1 MRGTREAEYQG
12 SKTKRKE
19 RFMTLTRWQRPQFWD
34 TARQLSS
41 LRDEI
46 DRLFE
51 SPLSWFEN
59 GSQPFSGG
67 WVPAIDV
74 YEDKDHVFVRAEV
87 PGMKKDEIDISLH
100 EGVLTL
106 SGERKLEKEYD
117 KAQSHRVERFV
128 GRFQRSI
135 TLPHP
140 VEAKNVRATYKDGIL
155 AVTLPK
161 AEEAKPKQISVSAE

>member
-1 MRGTREAEYQG
+1 
-12 SKTKRKE
+12 
-19 RFMTLTRWQRPQFWD
+19 MTLTRWQRPNWD
-34 TARQLSS
+34 PVRQLSS

-67 WVPAIDV
+67 WIPAINV

-87 PGMKKDEIDISLH
+87 PGMKKEEIDISLH

-106 SGERKLEKEYD
+106 SGERKLEKEYE
-117 KAQSHRVERFV
+117 KAQSHRTERFV
-128 GRFQRSI
+128 GRFQRSV
-135 TLPHP
+135 TLPAP
-140 VEAKNVRATYKDGIL
+140 VDSANVRATYKDGIL
-155 AVTLPK
+155 AITLPK
-161 AEEAKPKQISVSAE
+161 AEEAKPKQISVNVE

>member
-1 MRGTREAEYQG
+1 VE
-12 SKTKRKE
+12 TKNISLERKND
-19 RFMTLTRWQRPQFWD
+19 FMTLTRWQRGNQWD
-34 TARQLSS
+34 PVRQLSSS

-46 DRLFE
+46 DRLFG
-51 SPLSWFEN
+51 SPLAWFEN

-106 SGERKLEKEYD
+106 SGERKPEYD
-117 KAQSHRVERFV
+117 EAQAHRVERFA

-135 TLPHP
+135 SLPSP
-140 VEAKNVRATYKDGIL
+140 VDAAKVRAAYKDGIL
-155 AVTLPK
+155 AITLPK
-161 AEEAKPKQISVSAE
+161 AEEAKPKQITINAE

>member
-1 MRGTREAEYQG
+1 
-12 SKTKRKE
+12 
-19 RFMTLTRWQRPQFWD
+19 MTLTRWQRPQFWD

-51 SPLSWFEN
+51 SPLSWLEN

-67 WVPAIDV
+67 WAPAIDV
-74 YEDKDHVFVRAEV
+74 YEDKDHLFVRAEV
-87 PGMKKDEIDISLH
+87 PGLKKDEIDISLH

-140 VEAKNVRATYKDGIL
+140 VDAKNVRATYKDGIL

>member
-1 MRGTREAEYQG
+1 
-12 SKTKRKE
+12 
-19 RFMTLTRWQRPQFWD
+19 MTLTRWQRAWD
-34 TARQLSS
+34 SARQLSS

-51 SPLSWFEN
+51 SPLAWLEN

-67 WVPAIDV
+67 WTPAIDV

-117 KAQSHRVERFV
+117 QSETHRVERFV

-135 TLPHP
+135 SLPSP
-140 VEAKNVRATYKDGIL
+140 VDAAKVRATYKDGIL
-155 AVTLPK
+155 AITLPK
-161 AEEAKPKQISVSAE
+161 AEEAKPKQITVSAE